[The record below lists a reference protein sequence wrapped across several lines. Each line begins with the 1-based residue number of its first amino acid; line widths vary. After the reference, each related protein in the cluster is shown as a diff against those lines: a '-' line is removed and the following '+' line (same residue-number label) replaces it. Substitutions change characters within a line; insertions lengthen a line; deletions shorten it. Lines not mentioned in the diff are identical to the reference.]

1 MRITDMKGV
10 APTNYKKG
18 MLIQNK
24 YRTIDIIIMIAA
36 LGWGFSWLMLLLFL
50 FVPNILAFII
60 LVILIPVIAIGL
72 VQPIENY
79 HNNLEYVL
87 LLIKYR
93 MKDKNFTNIVI
104 KEKKKTIK
112 R

>member
-1 MRITDMKGV
+1 MRITDMKG
-10 APTNYKKG
+10 Y
-18 MLIQNK
+18 
-24 YRTIDIIIMIAA
+24 IDIIIIISA
-36 LGWGFSWLMLLLFL
+36 LGWGFSWLMLLLFV

-60 LVILIPVIAIGL
+60 LVILMPVIAIGL

-93 MKDKNFTNIVI
+93 MKNKNFTNIVI
-104 KEKKKTIK
+104 KLNKNKIKK
-112 R
+112 

>member
-1 MRITDMKGV
+1 MRITDMKGI

-18 MLIQNK
+18 MLIMNK
-24 YRTIDIIIMIAA
+24 YRSIDIIIMVSAFI
-36 LGWGFSWLMLLLFL
+36 WGFSWLMLLLFV
-50 FVPNILAFII
+50 FIPNIIAFII
-60 LVILIPVIAIGL
+60 LVIIIPVIVIGL

-93 MKDKNFTNIVI
+93 MKDKNFTNIV
-104 KEKKKTIK
+104 KKK
-112 R
+112 RNS